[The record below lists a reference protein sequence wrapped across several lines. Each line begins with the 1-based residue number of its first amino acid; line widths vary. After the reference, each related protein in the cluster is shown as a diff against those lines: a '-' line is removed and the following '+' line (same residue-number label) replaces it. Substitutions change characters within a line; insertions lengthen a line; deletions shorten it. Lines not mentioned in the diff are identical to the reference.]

1 MIKLLAFTWLGVLV
15 LAIGALFWYNDII
28 YQLPTPIP
36 ANYKAVPTGTKI
48 QLKGLLANNYSK
60 PTFLHFF
67 NPSCPCSKFNIPHFR
82 ALVQQYGAQVNFAV
96 VVINGKGA
104 SARQIQQKLGVT
116 VPVTF
121 DTSLAAAC
129 GVYSTPQVALLDAGG
144 RLYYRGNYNRG
155 RYCADEQ
162 TNFAK
167 IAISGVLQ
175 GFARPFSPLA
185 IRSYGCEV
193 ISCKK

>member
-1 MIKLLAFTWLGVLV
+1 MRKLLAFVWLGALV

-36 ANYKAVPTGTKI
+36 ANYRPVAIGTNI
-48 QLKGLLANNYSK
+48 RLKGSLANNHFK

-67 NPSCPCSKFNIPHFR
+67 NPSCPCSRFNIPHFR
-82 ALVQQYGAQVNFAV
+82 ALVQQYSQQVNFVV
-96 VVINGKGA
+96 VVINGKNA
-104 SARQIQQKLGVT
+104 TAKQIQQRLGVN

-121 DTSLAAAC
+121 DTSLATAC
-129 GVYSTPQVALLDAGG
+129 GVYSTPQVALIDAGG
-144 RLYYRGNYNRG
+144 KLYYRGNYNRG

-167 IAISGVLQ
+167 IAITGVLQ
-175 GFARPFSPLA
+175 GFTQPFSPLA
-185 IRSYGCEV
+185 LRSYGCEV

>member
-1 MIKLLAFTWLGVLV
+1 MRKLLVFTWLGVLV
-15 LAIGALFWYNDII
+15 LTIGALFWYNDII

-36 ANYKAVPTGTKI
+36 ANYKPVAIGTSI
-48 QLKGLLANNYSK
+48 PLHSLALNNHSK

-82 ALVQQYGAQVNFAV
+82 ALVQQYGTQVNFAV

-104 SARQIQQKLGVT
+104 SARQIQQRLGVT

-121 DTSLAAAC
+121 DTSLATAC
-129 GVYSTPQVALLDAGG
+129 GVYSTPQVALIDAGG

-167 IAISGVLQ
+167 IAIYGVLQ
-175 GFARPFSPLA
+175 GLTRPFSPLA
-185 IRSYGCEV
+185 LRSYGCEV